1 MTESGARSP
10 VPGRRKWQALAV
22 AAVVVV
28 VVAIGVQLARKNPA
42 APTVPAAPSSTRPT
56 SATAPAPPASSP
68 SGSSKPSS
76 ASSSSRPA
84 PAARVGEAVA
94 VYYLGDTGTR
104 VALYREWHNTTAR
117 DHVRAALELMLNPP
131 FDPDYTTLWPAGTR
145 VRGVTVQR
153 DLATVDLSAEVL
165 QGGVGGSGSACQMLR
180 QLVWTVT
187 AADPKIHEVAL
198 TVEGRAEG
206 VVSQWWGVGCGR
218 DVPMVRA
225 TSSQSDEAAPVQI
238 STYNE
243 GDAVRSRFSF
253 GGEAAVFEGAVS
265 WSVVDA
271 AGTVL
276 ARGSAHAS
284 KGAPARGLWQANVV
298 LQGVK
303 PGVVVQLRAWEAS
316 AKDGSVTNLDTKNVT
331 IIG

>member
-1 MTESGARSP
+1 VAG
-10 VPGRRKWQALAV
+10 
-22 AAVVVV
+22 AAVVVAA
-28 VVAIGVQLARKNPA
+28 VAIGVQLAKKNPS
-42 APTVPAAPSSTRPT
+42 APTLAAAPSSARPT
-56 SATAPAPPASSP
+56 SATTPAPSASSTSNA

-76 ASSSSRPA
+76 TSSSSRPA
-84 PAARVGEAVA
+84 PAAQVGEAVA
-94 VYYLGDTGTR
+94 VYYLGDTGSR

-117 DHVRAALELMLNPP
+117 DHVRAAVELMLKPP
-131 FDPDYTTLWPAGTR
+131 FDPDYTTLWPVGTK

-198 TVEGRAEG
+198 TVDGRAEG

-243 GDAVRSRFSF
+243 GDAVRGRFSF

-265 WSVVDA
+265 WSVVDPT
-271 AGTVL
+271 GTVL
-276 ARGSAHAS
+276 AHGSAHAS

-303 PGVVVQLRAWEAS
+303 PGQVVQLRAWEAS